1 MKVNQNNG
9 VRAASVT
16 SEAPRSDSPSSN
28 APAGARSRST
38 EGTLGALQT
47 RTSRSSSTSRSNR
60 APANSNFEL
69 SSAVTY
75 QPGSGQKPSQPNGE
89 PYSTPHF
96 IDPKTGEHVHLTG
109 VELNSGVFIVTNHET
124 HKPVASLRIMGSGD
138 NKTAVPPEQYGLKG
152 GTRYTL
158 RDGTPCDSRGNPL
171 RSYSSSPPRPRT
183 TYPSS
188 GLRLRDEPAGYE
200 SDDSNG
206 SDYSGNA
213 LTGGAPSRAEIQR
226 RTADLERRGFRPMG
240 YHGTNQAG
248 MNSLVQQGPR
258 RGHGGSNSGLERG
271 NGFYV
276 SRQPGYAED
285 WADSATQSGEP
296 EPPRYETPRYPGER
310 GMAAVGTVHVRSPQ
324 YLTPGRDIAWGQ
336 QSSQGDPH
344 GDRRLS
350 HRDTHGD
357 MADGRYATEAVIAP
371 RQYRN
376 TRIVPTY
383 SSSSGRM
390 GPYPS
395 HEAPEYGRP
404 FHPDDDEY

>member
-1 MKVNQNNG
+1 MTKINQTSG
-9 VRAASVT
+9 ARPASAT
-16 SEAPRSDSPSSN
+16 SETQRSDSPASN
-28 APAGARSRST
+28 PPAGARSRSVDGSL
-38 EGTLGALQT
+38 GTLAT
-47 RTSRSSSTSRSNR
+47 RTSSASGTARTNRGPTNST
-60 APANSNFEL
+60 FEL

-89 PYSTPHF
+89 PYATPHF
-96 IDPKTGEHVHLTG
+96 IHPETGEHVHLTG
-109 VELNSGVFIVTNHET
+109 VESKSGVFIVTNHQT
-124 HKPVASLRIMGSGD
+124 HEAVASLRIMGSGD
-138 NKTAVPPEQYGLKG
+138 NKTAVPPDQYGLKG

-171 RSYSSSPPRPRT
+171 RSSSSSPRRQRT
-183 TYPSS
+183 AYESS
-188 GLRLRDEPAGYE
+188 GLSLRHDSDDD
-200 SDDSNG
+200 SDDSNH
-206 SDYSGNA
+206 SRYSGSA

-226 RTADLERRGFRPMG
+226 RTDDLRRRGFQPVG

-276 SRQPGYAED
+276 SRERSYAED

-310 GMAAVGTVHVRSPQ
+310 GMPAVGAVYVRHPQ

-336 QSSQGDPH
+336 QASQGDPH

-350 HRDTHGD
+350 PHDTRGD
-357 MADGRYATEAVIAP
+357 MADSRYATEAVIAP
-371 RQYRN
+371 RQYAN
-376 TRIVPTY
+376 TRIVPSY
-383 SSSSGRM
+383 GSPGRM

-395 HEAPEYGRP
+395 HETPEYGRP
-404 FHPDDDEY
+404 FHPDDEY